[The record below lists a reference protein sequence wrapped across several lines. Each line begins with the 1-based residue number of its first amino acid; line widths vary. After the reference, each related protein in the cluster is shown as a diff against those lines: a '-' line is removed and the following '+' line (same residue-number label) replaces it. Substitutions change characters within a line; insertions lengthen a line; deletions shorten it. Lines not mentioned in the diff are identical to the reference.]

1 MWGSVGERV
10 ILAIGDSADANAQ
23 RPEGD
28 QLGTNIVMCLL
39 GNESVRF
46 NVWCVQPWRHQ
57 KCPPRPLTCTNSVS
71 EGGLEPS
78 ERRFLDQQ
86 VSSICPG
93 FPCQSTETGTQLLTV
108 GAGYNGSVQPPGA
121 RMILVTDAAAAVL
134 VNRLSRGALPT
145 RRPVVGT
152 RR

>member
-46 NVWCVQPWRHQ
+46 NVWCVQPWRH
-57 KCPPRPLTCTNSVS
+57 
-71 EGGLEPS
+71 
-78 ERRFLDQQ
+78 
-86 VSSICPG
+86 
-93 FPCQSTETGTQLLTV
+93 
-108 GAGYNGSVQPPGA
+108 
-121 RMILVTDAAAAVL
+121 
-134 VNRLSRGALPT
+134 
-145 RRPVVGT
+145 
-152 RR
+152 